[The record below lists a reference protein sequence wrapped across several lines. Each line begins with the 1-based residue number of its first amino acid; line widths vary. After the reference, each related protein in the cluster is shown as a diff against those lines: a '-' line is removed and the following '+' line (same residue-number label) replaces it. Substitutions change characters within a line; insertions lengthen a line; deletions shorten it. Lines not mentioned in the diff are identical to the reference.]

1 MLDFKNIFKQEEDEV
16 EFEIDFGHPDT
27 IIGILDANTVD
38 DFVPDIDWEFRGNTD
53 IHFPS
58 NKFDF
63 IEEQEMHQKFLEVYY
78 EINEKWDMFLQWLW
92 DYKDE
97 YKEVEFMN
105 FKLYINPELK

>member
-16 EFEIDFGHPDT
+16 KFEIDFGHPDT

-38 DFVPDIDWEFRGNTD
+38 DFIPDIDWEFRGDMDT
-53 IHFPS
+53 HFPS

-63 IEEQEMHQKFLEVYY
+63 LKEQEMHQKFLEIYY

-97 YKEVEFMN
+97 YKEVRFEN